1 MGIKGLSFAA
11 SGLFLLGGCN
21 QSAQEHRLKGMVA
34 DTTMNMVAVVE
45 NGDTL
50 SFGTAHAD
58 KEGLDGLFIGDS
70 VEVYY
75 KGEYASGMEALKL
88 ATVAHPET
96 VVRTRLFEEGLR
108 TEAIDGSHRSLYIL
122 FSPDSLTVELYASDK
137 KGKETW
143 KQHPLPSGKHFWSL
157 KDENDP
163 VTLHRTD
170 GRWKV
175 TDREK
180 VLYEQPQSDAD
191 ESLGMWTA
199 SRYEGILPAADGP
212 GIRYQLALR
221 HRQHCGDGGFL
232 LRLTYL
238 EAENGQDIT
247 YVYTGKRLTQR
258 GTPEN
263 PDATVWQLIADQGG
277 DVYNF
282 LQEKD
287 GQSLTL
293 LNSDFKKSQLPLNYT
308 LKKVD

>member
-1 MGIKGLSFAA
+1 MLFAV
-11 SGLFLLGGCN
+11 SGLFLLGGC
-21 QSAQEHRLKGMVA
+21 SPSTQEHSLKGWVA
-34 DTTMNMVAVVE
+34 DATMNTVAVVE
-45 NGDTL
+45 KGDTL
-50 SFGTAHAD
+50 SFGTANAD

-75 KGEYASGMEALKL
+75 KGEYASGMEALRL
-88 ATVAHPET
+88 VTIAHPET

-108 TEAIDGSHRSLYIL
+108 TEAIDGSHRSLYIP
-122 FSPDSLTVELYASDK
+122 FSPDSLTAELYTSDK
-137 KGKETW
+137 NGKETW
-143 KQHPLPSGKHFWSL
+143 KQHTLPFGKHFWSL

-175 TDREK
+175 TDRVK
-180 VLYEQPQSDAD
+180 VLFEQPQSDAD
-191 ESLGMWTA
+191 ESLGMWTT

-221 HRQHCGDGGFL
+221 HRQHSGDGSFL

-238 EAENGQDIT
+238 EAENGQNVT
-247 YVYTGKRLTQR
+247 FAYTGKRLTQR
-258 GTPEN
+258 GTPEDPN
-263 PDATVWQLIADQGG
+263 ATVWQLIADQGE

-293 LNSDFKKSQLPLNYT
+293 LNRDFKKKQLPLNYT
-308 LKKVD
+308 LKKVE

>member
-1 MGIKGLSFAA
+1 METKELLFAV
-11 SGLFLLGGCN
+11 SGLFLLGGC
-21 QSAQEHRLKGMVA
+21 SPSTQEHSLKGWVA
-34 DTTMNMVAVVE
+34 DATMNTVAVVE
-45 NGDTL
+45 KGDTL
-50 SFGTAHAD
+50 SFGTANAD

-75 KGEYASGMEALKL
+75 KGEYASGMEALRL
-88 ATVAHPET
+88 VTIAHPET

-108 TEAIDGSHRSLYIL
+108 TEAIDGSHRSLYIP
-122 FSPDSLTVELYASDK
+122 FSPDSLTAELYTSDK
-137 KGKETW
+137 NGKETW
-143 KQHPLPSGKHFWSL
+143 KQHTLPSGKHFWSL

-175 TDREK
+175 TDRVK
-180 VLYEQPQSDAD
+180 VLFEQPQSDAD
-191 ESLGMWTA
+191 ESLGMWTT

-221 HRQHCGDGGFL
+221 HRQHSGDGSFL

-238 EAENGQDIT
+238 EAENGQNVT
-247 YVYTGKRLTQR
+247 FAYTGKRLTQR
-258 GTPEN
+258 GTPEAPN
-263 PDATVWQLIADQGG
+263 ATVWQLIADQGE

-293 LNSDFKKSQLPLNYT
+293 LNRDFKKKQLPLNYT
-308 LKKVD
+308 LKKVE

>member
-1 MGIKGLSFAA
+1 METKELLFAV
-11 SGLFLLGGCN
+11 SGLFLLGGC
-21 QSAQEHRLKGMVA
+21 SPSTQEHSLKGWVA
-34 DTTMNMVAVVE
+34 DATMNTVAVVE
-45 NGDTL
+45 KGDTL
-50 SFGTAHAD
+50 SFGTANAD

-70 VEVYY
+70 VEDYY
-75 KGEYASGMEALKL
+75 KGEYASGMEALRL
-88 ATVAHPET
+88 VTIAHPET

-108 TEAIDGSHRSLYIL
+108 TEAIDGSHRSLYIP
-122 FSPDSLTVELYASDK
+122 FSPDSLTAELYTSDK
-137 KGKETW
+137 NGKETW
-143 KQHPLPSGKHFWSL
+143 KQHTLPSGKHFWSL

-175 TDREK
+175 TDRVK
-180 VLYEQPQSDAD
+180 VLFEQPQSDAD
-191 ESLGMWTA
+191 EILGMWTT

-221 HRQHCGDGGFL
+221 HRQHSGDGSFL

-238 EAENGQDIT
+238 EAENGQNVT
-247 YVYTGKRLTQR
+247 FAYTGKRLTQR
-258 GTPEN
+258 GTPEDPN
-263 PDATVWQLIADQGG
+263 ATVWQLIADQGE

-293 LNSDFKKSQLPLNYT
+293 LNRDFKKSQLPLNYT
-308 LKKVD
+308 LKKVE

>member
-1 MGIKGLSFAA
+1 METKELLFAV
-11 SGLFLLGGCN
+11 SGLFLLGGC
-21 QSAQEHRLKGMVA
+21 SPSTQEHSLKGWVA
-34 DTTMNMVAVVE
+34 DATMNTVAVVE
-45 NGDTL
+45 KGDTL
-50 SFGTAHAD
+50 SFGTANAD

-70 VEVYY
+70 VEDYY
-75 KGEYASGMEALKL
+75 KGEYASGMEALRL
-88 ATVAHPET
+88 VTIAHPET

-108 TEAIDGSHRSLYIL
+108 TEAIDGSHRSLYIP
-122 FSPDSLTVELYASDK
+122 FSPDSLTAELYTSDK
-137 KGKETW
+137 NGKETW
-143 KQHPLPSGKHFWSL
+143 KQHTLPSGKHFWSL

-175 TDREK
+175 TDRVK
-180 VLYEQPQSDAD
+180 VLFEQPQSDAD
-191 ESLGMWTA
+191 ESLGMWTT

-221 HRQHCGDGGFL
+221 HRQHSGDGSFL

-238 EAENGQDIT
+238 EAENGQNVT
-247 YVYTGKRLTQR
+247 FAYTGKRLTQR
-258 GTPEN
+258 GTPEDPN
-263 PDATVWQLIADQGG
+263 ATVWQLIADQGE

-293 LNSDFKKSQLPLNYT
+293 LNRDFKKKQLPLNYT
-308 LKKVD
+308 LKKVE